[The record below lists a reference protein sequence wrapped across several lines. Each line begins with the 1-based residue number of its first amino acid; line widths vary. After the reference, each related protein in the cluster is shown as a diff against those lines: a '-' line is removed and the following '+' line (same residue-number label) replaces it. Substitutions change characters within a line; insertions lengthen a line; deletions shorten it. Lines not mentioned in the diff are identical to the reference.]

1 MRFFLGFE
9 NMKKFRLPY
18 VEIDEEV
25 GEVIYLGYPLPL
37 TNSEYE
43 VFRIIFCSTDCI
55 SKEDIREKLHHNAE
69 MSAESIP
76 VHIHN
81 INRKATAAGGGKI
94 IGVKKRSGYF
104 IIENP

>member
-1 MRFFLGFE
+1 ME
-9 NMKKFRLPY
+9 KFRLPY
-18 VEIDEEV
+18 VEIDEEA
-25 GEVIYLGYPLPL
+25 GEVIYLGYHLPL

-43 VFRIIFCSTDCI
+43 VFRIIFYSADCI
-55 SKEDIREKLHHNAE
+55 SKEDIRENLRHNTE
-69 MSAESIP
+69 MPVESIP

-81 INRKATAAGGGKI
+81 INRKSTAAGGGKI